1 VKKEKNK
8 EKISDIELSLIT
20 VISRLENK
28 LEELDHNITLLS
40 KENLN
45 NFKNDNGNKEINQK
59 IIILEEKISE
69 ISDKLK
75 NKINLPTN
83 INYLNT
89 TTPKRGYLKSKK
101 GYAAADALRLKR
113 IDNLENSLNILAKRF
128 EEKFSSEISN
138 KNNLHEDSIESMKED
153 YTISEKHIYN
163 RSRGMFFGFLF
174 LIIIIFLLI
183 IVSTDT
189 NLFYIFDIYK

>member
-1 VKKEKNK
+1 MKKEKNK

-40 KENLN
+40 KGNLN
-45 NFKNDNGNKEINQK
+45 NSKNDNGDKEINQK
-59 IIILEEKISE
+59 IIILEEKISK

-75 NKINLPTN
+75 DKKNLPTN

-89 TTPKRGYLKSKK
+89 TPPKRGYLKSKK
-101 GYAAADALRLKR
+101 GYAAADVLRLKR

-128 EEKFSSEISN
+128 EGKFSSEISN
-138 KNNLHEDSIESMKED
+138 KNNFHEDSIESMKED

-183 IVSTDT
+183 IVSTGT